1 MAPGDVVPEHA
12 KQHKPRERRQ
22 PRPSESDCE
31 ADGSFVFEANEAWK
45 EFHNSL
51 CQFYAAGELCDVT
64 LKVGSRL
71 IPCHKLVLA
80 CVIPY
85 FRAMFLSKMAE
96 AKQEL
101 IEIRDFDGD
110 AIQDLVDFAY
120 SSRLTLTVDNVQPLL
135 YAACILQV
143 ELVARACCEYMK
155 AHFQPSNCL
164 AVRTFAESHNRVDL
178 MGMADRYACEH
189 FREVVECEDFPCVSP
204 QHLCTLLSSSDL
216 NIHSEAQVYNAAVK
230 WLKANPQHHNVWL
243 DQILSQVRLPLL
255 PVDFLTGTVA
265 KEEMIR
271 ANLKCRDL
279 LDEARNYH
287 LHLSNKMVPDFE
299 YSIRTT
305 PRKHTAGV
313 LFCVGGRGGSGDPFR
328 SIECYSISKNSWF
341 FGPEMNS
348 RRRHVGVISVGGK
361 VYAVGGHD
369 GSEHLGNMEVF
380 DPLTNKWMMK
390 ASMNTKRQGSG
401 TRGIALAALGG
412 PIYAI
417 GGLDDNSCFNDVER
431 YDIESDHWSAV
442 APMNMPRGGVG
453 SVALGSYVYAVGGN
467 DGVASLSS
475 VERFDPHLNK
485 WSEVKE
491 MGQRRAGNGVSE
503 LNGCLYVVGGFDDNS
518 PLSSVERFDP
528 RLHRWEYVAELT
540 TPRGGV
546 GVATIMGR
554 VFAVGGHN
562 GNIYLNTVEAFD
574 PRMNRWELVGSVSHC
589 RAGAGVAVCASH
601 ISQIRD
607 VGQGSNNVVDCM

>member
-1 MAPGDVVPEHA
+1 MAPGNVAAAHA
-12 KQHKPRERRQ
+12 KQLKSKEK
-22 PRPSESDCE
+22 RPGNGASKADFEP
-31 ADGSFVFEANEAWK
+31 DGSFVFEAHEAWK
-45 EFHNSL
+45 DFHNSL
-51 CQFYAAGELCDVT
+51 RHFYEVGELCDVT
-64 LKVGSRL
+64 LKVGNKL

-85 FRAMFLSKMAE
+85 FRAMFLSDMSE

-101 IEIRDFDGD
+101 IEIKDFDGD
-110 AIQDLVDFAY
+110 AIQDLVHFAY
-120 SSRLTLTVDNVQPLL
+120 SSKLTLTVDNVQPLL

-155 AHFQPSNCL
+155 VHFHPTNCL

-178 MGMADRYACEH
+178 MDMADRYACEH
-189 FREVVECEDFPCVSP
+189 FTEVVDCEDFTCVSP
-204 QHLCTLLSSSDL
+204 QHLRTLLSSSEL
-216 NIHSEAQVYNAAVK
+216 NIHSETQVYNAAIK
-230 WLKANPQHHNVWL
+230 WLKANPQHHKAWL
-243 DQILSQVRLPLL
+243 EQIMSQVRLPLL

-265 KEEMIR
+265 KDEMIKG
-271 ANLKCRDL
+271 NLSCRDL
-279 LDEARNYH
+279 MDEARNYH
-287 LHLSNKMVPDFE
+287 LHISNKVVPEFE
-299 YSIRTT
+299 YSVRTI

-328 SIECYSISKNSWF
+328 SIECYSITKNSWF

-369 GSEHLGNMEVF
+369 GNEHLGSMEMF

-390 ASMNTKRQGSG
+390 ASMNTKR
-401 TRGIALAALGG
+401 RGIALAALGG

-431 YDIESDHWSAV
+431 YDIESDCWSAV
-442 APMNMPRGGVG
+442 APMNTPRGGVG
-453 SVALGSYVYAVGGN
+453 SVALGSFVYAVGGN

-485 WSEVKE
+485 WTEVSE
-491 MGQRRAGNGVSE
+491 MGQRRAGNGVSK
-503 LNGCLYVVGGFDDNS
+503 LNSCLYVVGGFDDNS

-528 RLHRWEYVAELT
+528 RMDRWEYVSELT

-546 GVATIMGR
+546 GVATVMGR

-562 GNIYLNTVEAFD
+562 GNIYLNTVEAFE
-574 PRMNRWELVGSVSHC
+574 PRMNRWERVGSVSHC
-589 RAGAGVAVCASH
+589 RSP
-601 ISQIRD
+601 
-607 VGQGSNNVVDCM
+607 